1 LHATTTKDHAQAS
14 RVTSHHW
21 LAPQL
26 RQSDRSHKLFLGS
39 LERGSRAAAVGSA
52 RAAASMGLDV
62 AEISELAALQPIQT
76 AVGGARGT
84 GGPMADDGAPAADT
98 GCVTPKASMAS
109 GSMAML
115 PIAPLQQDDG
125 IDVGFATPLATATGG
140 EIGPRDGCG
149 AGANAGDEGS
159 FTTPTTADSA
169 LVPATVCPP
178 APRKSAPVPTRKR
191 APLQQR
197 LFFYPVPHDLTTV
210 FVAVPQRPPP
220 AKKMRAHMVESSVP
234 T

>member
-1 LHATTTKDHAQAS
+1 
-14 RVTSHHW
+14 
-21 LAPQL
+21 
-26 RQSDRSHKLFLGS
+26 
-39 LERGSRAAAVGSA
+39 
-52 RAAASMGLDV
+52 MGLDV

-84 GGPMADDGAPAADT
+84 GGPVADDGAPAADT
-98 GCVTPKASMAS
+98 GSVIPKASGARSATAGGADDDDDAAADTGCVTPKGS

-149 AGANAGDEGS
+149 AGATAGDEGS